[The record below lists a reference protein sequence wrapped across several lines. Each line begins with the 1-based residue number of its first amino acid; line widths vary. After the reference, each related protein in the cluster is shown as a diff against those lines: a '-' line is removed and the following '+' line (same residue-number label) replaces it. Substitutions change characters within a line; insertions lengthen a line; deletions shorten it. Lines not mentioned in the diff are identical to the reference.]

1 MSDIK
6 EEQVTGWD
14 DDLIFDLA
22 IDPFN
27 QLASSERE
35 AGRIAGRRAGY
46 REGLSIGRLKGWEI
60 GLELGYVHGFATEVL
75 NAHRYSQAEIGV
87 STLSL
92 SAKSES
98 GDGHDAHINENSED
112 TSKAAPKLGSVN
124 RSSHRIERCLTLSRD
139 LVKMISDFPD
149 PETLLLQNDENE
161 AENETS
167 ESSVDVDDDHSNHK
181 AGDICLHQAIST
193 KNRFD
198 EGERGNFHESE
209 TTNGKNSREKSLVDT
224 TSMADVTA
232 SIQRI
237 RAKFKLLCVLLQCK
251 QQFELRNVLD
261 SSNADPILMTQ
272 QTIGKRDLSG
282 VSGLSKVAKNG
293 DRDNNLGDQMNSIE
307 SKRIKNNNEVIKSD
321 W

>member
-1 MSDIK
+1 MSEIK

-14 DDLIFDLA
+14 DDLLFDLA

-46 REGLSIGRLKGWEI
+46 LEGLRIGRLKGWEI
-60 GLELGYVHGFATEVL
+60 GLELGYVNSFATEVL

-98 GDGHDAHINENSED
+98 GDEHDDQIDENRED
-112 TSKAAPKLGSVN
+112 SSQAAPKSGSVT
-124 RSSHRIERCLTLSRD
+124 RSSHRIERCLTLARD

-149 PETLLLQNDENE
+149 PETLLLQNDEDE
-161 AENETS
+161 TENEPS
-167 ESSVDVDDDHSNHK
+167 ESSVDLDDDRNNHNT
-181 AGDICLHQAIST
+181 GDFCLHSTIST

-198 EGERGNFHESE
+198 EGEQGSFHENE
-209 TTNGKNSREKSLVDT
+209 TTGGRISREKSLVDT
-224 TSMADVTA
+224 TSMADVSA

-237 RAKFKLLCVLLQCK
+237 RAKFKLLCVLLRFK

-261 SSNADPILMTQ
+261 SSNTDPVLKTQ

-282 VSGLSKVAKNG
+282 VSGLSTLAKNG
-293 DRDNNLGDQMNSIE
+293 DRDNDLGDQMNSIE
-307 SKRIKNNNEVIKSD
+307 SNDEVIECD